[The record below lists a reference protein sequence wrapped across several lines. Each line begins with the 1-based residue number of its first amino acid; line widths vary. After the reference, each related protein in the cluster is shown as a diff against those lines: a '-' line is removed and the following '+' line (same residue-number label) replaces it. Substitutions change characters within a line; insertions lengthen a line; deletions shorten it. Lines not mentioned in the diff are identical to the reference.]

1 MGVEGWGIDDA
12 LKENSISLMELA
24 LPNLTLISHFKWPS
38 HYKES
43 LVFKLAA
50 IRFSLT
56 AEPKLTEGLFWGD
69 TTKHYTLHSD
79 TSDYENLLN

>member
-1 MGVEGWGIDDA
+1 MEVGGWGIDDA

-24 LPNLTLISHFKWPS
+24 LANLTLISHFKWPS
-38 HYKES
+38 QYKES
-43 LVFKLAA
+43 VFKLAA

-56 AEPKLTEGLFWGD
+56 AEPKLTEGLFCGD